1 MKPRIHLARGLKT
14 EAGSPNRLHLTAVT
28 MA

>member
-1 MKPRIHLARGLKT
+1 MKPQVHLARVLKT

-28 MA
+28 IA